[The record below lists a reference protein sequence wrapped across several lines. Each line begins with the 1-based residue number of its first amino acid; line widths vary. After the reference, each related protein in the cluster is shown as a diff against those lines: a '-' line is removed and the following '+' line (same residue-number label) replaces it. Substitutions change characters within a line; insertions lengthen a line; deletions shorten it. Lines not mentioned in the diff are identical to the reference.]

1 MQRNR
6 LREVTRTDAL
16 GESPAPKP
24 TKPSRRR
31 RTREEARQEIIDCA
45 RAYFSKRGFNDL
57 TVEKLMRSTQIGQS
71 AFYAYFRSIYE
82 LAAVFIHE
90 LSAHLDT
97 VSAAWVDWEGDRV
110 EGIRS
115 GLAGA
120 VAFWETNGRMI
131 RALEEA
137 SWQDEQLR
145 ATWRD
150 EIGMA
155 PVRRVTEAIL
165 RDQAK
170 GLIGPMD
177 AREMSVA
184 LNRFNMTYLNDRFGN
199 PRRKS
204 KDSDKAKALETL
216 ERVWLGTLYGKVE
229 ESKEKTGR

>member
-1 MQRNR
+1 MRRIRRRQM
-6 LREVTRTDAL
+6 THADAF
-16 GESPAPKP
+16 GESHAR
-24 TKPSRRR
+24 TSAKPSRRR

-45 RAYFSKRGFNDL
+45 RAYFSKHGFNDL
-57 TVEKLMRSTQIGQS
+57 TVERLMRSTQIGQS

-97 VSAAWVDWEGDRV
+97 VSADWVDWEGDPV

-204 KDSDKAKALETL
+204 KDSDKAKVLETL
-216 ERVWLGTLYGKVE
+216 ERVWLGALYGKV
-229 ESKEKTGR
+229 GRPNETTSR